1 MDKEIDFYCSYNIEC
16 IFDGSK
22 DIPITIKKICKSK
35 DINSK
40 SKLCKICFFFTVVIE
55 LDNINFSY
63 NPKIKYAK
71 MMHMHISIK

>member
-40 SKLCKICFFFTVVIE
+40 SKLCKICKDDAYAYKHKMIQ
-55 LDNINFSY
+55 Y
-63 NPKIKYAK
+63 NKRVDIYAK
-71 MMHMHISIK
+71 NAA

>member
-1 MDKEIDFYCSYNIEC
+1 MDKEIDFYCSYNIEW

-22 DIPITIKKICKSK
+22 DIAITIKKSAKV